1 MVLGVEAF
9 LAERGVGSAGF
20 EQNIIIR
27 ADGNELLTTTPTVW
41 W

>member
-9 LAERGVGSAGF
+9 LAESGVGSAGL
-20 EQNIIIR
+20 EQNIIAH
-27 ADGNELLTTTPTVW
+27 ADENELLTTTPMIW